1 MGACVFFFML
11 FQWKHL
17 EMNWEFEDS
26 GKENEL
32 PVLKAAKM
40 SSREHY
46 ATACE
51 ALLGDRETEEHRGQC
66 Y

>member
-1 MGACVFFFML
+1 
-11 FQWKHL
+11 
-17 EMNWEFEDS
+17 MNWESEDS

-40 SSREHY
+40 SSRQQY
-46 ATACE
+46 AAAFE
-51 ALLGDRETEEHRGQC
+51 ALLGDKETEEHRGQC